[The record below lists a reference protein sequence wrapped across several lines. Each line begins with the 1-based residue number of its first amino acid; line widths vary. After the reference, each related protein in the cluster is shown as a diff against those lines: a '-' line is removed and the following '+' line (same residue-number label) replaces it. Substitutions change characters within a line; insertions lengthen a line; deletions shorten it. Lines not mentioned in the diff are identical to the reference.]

1 MMKGGL
7 GGDTGTGSM
16 CCGYGLDGKI
26 FIRDFVNILTT
37 IILLHKFGSQ
47 INSNY
52 AYFF

>member
-26 FIRDFVNILTT
+26 FIRDFVRVE
-37 IILLHKFGSQ
+37 
-47 INSNY
+47 
-52 AYFF
+52 A